1 MSIKNT
7 EITGQIRKELEE
19 LTGSISKMMDVF
31 RQIRQPI
38 QESSDKVPTTTQQ
51 LERVTQQTEQA
62 TQKMLDIV
70 ESITNRESE
79 IAKAAGKLKKAIPDS
94 AVRDNPDIDKLC
106 SGIQANADA
115 NLNDTM
121 VIMEAL
127 QFQDITSQQIE
138 HAVSQLE
145 DIDTKLKALLVTTGA
160 KKEANA
166 PDPTRKTRAFDPN
179 ANYAV
184 DHTTHQQ
191 DVDALISNIRKP

>member
-1 MSIKNT
+1 MSTKNT

-19 LTGSISKMMDVF
+19 LTASISKMMDVF

-70 ESITNRESE
+70 ESITNRESD
-79 IAKAAGKLKKAIPDS
+79 IAKAAAQLNKTIRG
-94 AVRDNPDIDKLC
+94 NPEAEKLC
-106 SGIQANADA
+106 SGIQTNADA

-160 KKEANA
+160 KKESSA
-166 PDPTRKTRAFDPN
+166 PDPARKSRAFDPN

-191 DVDALISNIRKP
+191 DVDELISNIRKP

>member
-1 MSIKNT
+1 MSTKNT

-19 LTGSISKMMDVF
+19 LTSSIGKMMDVF

-79 IAKAAGKLKKAIPDS
+79 IAKAANQLKKVVPEKTWGEIPELE
-94 AVRDNPDIDKLC
+94 KLY
-106 SGIQANADA
+106 SSLKENSDA

-145 DIDTKLKALLVTTGA
+145 DIDTKLKTLLVTTGA
-160 KKEANA
+160 NKDTPP
-166 PDPTRKTRAFDPN
+166 PDAVRKNRAFDPN

>member
-19 LTGSISKMMDVF
+19 LTASIGKMMDVF

-38 QESSDKVPTTTQQ
+38 QESSDKVPTTTKQ

-70 ESITNRESE
+70 ESITNRESD
-79 IAKAAGKLKKAIPDS
+79 IIKAVGQLKKTIQEGGVANNSGIE
-94 AVRDNPDIDKLC
+94 KLF
-106 SGIQANADA
+106 SDIQANADA

-160 KKEANA
+160 KKEVSLA
-166 PDPTRKTRAFDPN
+166 DPVRKSRAFDPN

-191 DVDALISNIRKP
+191 DVDELISNIRKP

>member
-1 MSIKNT
+1 MSTKNT

-19 LTGSISKMMDVF
+19 LTTSISKMMDVF

-70 ESITNRESE
+70 ESITNRESD
-79 IAKAAGKLKKAIPDS
+79 IAKAAAQLKKTIQG
-94 AVRDNPDIDKLC
+94 NPVIDKLC

-138 HAVSQLE
+138 HAVSQ
-145 DIDTKLKALLVTTGA
+145 
-160 KKEANA
+160 
-166 PDPTRKTRAFDPN
+166 
-179 ANYAV
+179 
-184 DHTTHQQ
+184 
-191 DVDALISNIRKP
+191 

>member
-19 LTGSISKMMDVF
+19 LTDSIGKMMDVF

-51 LERVTQQTEQA
+51 LERVTEQTEQA

-70 ESITNRESE
+70 ESITNRESD
-79 IAKAAGKLKKAIPDS
+79 IAKAAGQIKKMIREN
-94 AVRDNPDIDKLC
+94 VTQGNPEIGKLC
-106 SGIQANADA
+106 DQIQVHADS

-127 QFQDITSQQIE
+127 QFQDITSQQIS

-145 DIDTKLKALLVTTGA
+145 DIDTKLKNLLVTTGA
-160 KKEANA
+160 KKEPTA
-166 PDPTRKTRAFDPN
+166 PEPARKSRAFDPN